1 MFVVVFVHRGCE
13 RLFVAGVLVAAT
25 RGTTV
30 NNLVVLA
37 ILSILLVKVRV
48 VVVATV
54 TAAVSATVSTTVKK
68 RAVKCHNLV

>member
-13 RLFVAGVLVAAT
+13 RLFVARVLVAAT
-25 RGTTV
+25 RVTTV

-37 ILSILLVKVRV
+37 VLGILLVKVRV

-54 TAAVSATVSTTVKK
+54 STTVSATVSTTVEE
-68 RAVKCHNLV
+68 RAVKCHSLV